1 MNNNRLKLYDTSI
14 EVILSS
20 KLKKETKKIAF
31 SNNMTMSAYIRMLI
45 KICNEVYKNKKMYN
59 NLKSSNENLKNIIG
73 GIMNN

>member
-1 MNNNRLKLYDTSI
+1 MNKRLKLYDTSI

-31 SNNMTMSAYIRMLI
+31 TNNMTMSAYVRMLL
-45 KICNEVYKNKKMYN
+45 KIGNAVYKNKKIYN
-59 NLKSSNENLKNIIG
+59 DLKMSNENLKNIMG

>member
-1 MNNNRLKLYDTSI
+1 MNNRLKLYDTSI

-31 SNNMTMSAYIRMLI
+31 TNNMTMSAYIRMLI
-45 KICNEVYKNKKMYN
+45 KMGNEVYKNKKIYN
-59 NLKSSNENLKNIIG
+59 DLKMSNENLKNIMG

>member
-1 MNNNRLKLYDTSI
+1 MNKRLKLYDTSI

-31 SNNMTMSAYIRMLI
+31 INNMTMSAYIRMLI
-45 KICNEVYKNKKMYN
+45 KMGNEVYKNKKIYN
-59 NLKSSNENLKNIIG
+59 DLKMSNENLKNIMG

>member
-1 MNNNRLKLYDTSI
+1 MNNRLKLYDTSI

-31 SNNMTMSAYIRMLI
+31 TNNMTMSAYVRMLL
-45 KICNEVYKNKKMYN
+45 KIGNAVYKNKKIYN
-59 NLKSSNENLKNIIG
+59 DLKMSNENLKNIMG